1 MFPAIPKASGAISGR
16 LAVAAG
22 IGQSPENWKLLNS
35 FRFSWLFLLFL
46 EFVPPNRDFSM
57 GYDRFKRKQANRR
70 LAEITHIM
78 GDT

>member
-46 EFVPPNRDFSM
+46 EFMP
-57 GYDRFKRKQANRR
+57 
-70 LAEITHIM
+70 
-78 GDT
+78 